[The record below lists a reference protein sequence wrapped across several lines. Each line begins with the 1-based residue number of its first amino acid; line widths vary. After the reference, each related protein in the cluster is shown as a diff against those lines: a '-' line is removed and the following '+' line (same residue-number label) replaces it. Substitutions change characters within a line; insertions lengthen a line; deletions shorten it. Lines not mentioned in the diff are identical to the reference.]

1 MKKIYILSPYT
12 HDNPKVMQERY
23 EKACKYAGKLIEQGH
38 NAYSPIAHSHGIAIH
53 SGLPLTADY
62 WWPIN
67 REMIDWAD
75 ECHVLQIP
83 GWEESKGMAEE
94 LIYCNKRLKPV
105 YFIKP

>member
-1 MKKIYILSPYT
+1 
-12 HDNPKVMQERY
+12 MQDRY

-53 SGLPLTADY
+53 GTLPLTADF

-75 ECHVLQIP
+75 ECHCLMIP
-83 GWEESKGMAEE
+83 GWQYSAGIRQECKYISQIEKTLLYIE
-94 LIYCNKRLKPV
+94 P
-105 YFIKP
+105 